1 MCKFKDQDLF
11 LATKSSILASTL
23 ESYLEVGLKLSIKVI
38 ELKSFSQKSSG
49 RDLFDSVWKIM
60 HGTEITSNLLEA
72 MVHGGAYLSGG
83 FINDRIVGAA
93 FAFPATNGGLHLH
106 SHMTAVLPE
115 FRDQG
120 VGYALKID
128 QWSWAKNKNY
138 SHLSWTFDPLVRRN
152 AKLNIAK
159 LGVDIS
165 AYHPNFYG
173 DMPDALNAGDES
185 DRLMVFWSTD
195 KDAPRARALI
205 TNPEPGDIL
214 IEIPEDIVAIRSKN
228 QSESMKWRRQVREQF
243 LAAFEKNGKVVGFS
257 ANNEYVVRI

>member
-1 MCKFKDQDLF
+1 MGDLIQVRSLDNIQDQDSARKIF
-11 LATKSSILASTL
+11 
-23 ESYLEVGLKLSIKVI
+23 
-38 ELKSFSQKSSG
+38 
-49 RDLFDSVWKIM
+49 DLTWSM
-60 HGTEITSNLLEA
+60 HTGTEITPNLLQA
-72 MVHGGAYLSGG
+72 MVHSGSYLSGA
-83 FINDRIVGAA
+83 FIENKIVGAA
-93 FAFPATNGGLHLH
+93 FAFPATNNGLHLH

-115 FRDQG
+115 YRDKG

-128 QWSWAKNKNY
+128 QWNWAKKNNY
-138 SHLSWTFDPLVRRN
+138 SQLSWTFDPLVRRN

-159 LGVDIS
+159 LGVDIL

-173 DMPDALNAGDES
+173 EMPDALNAGDES
-185 DRLMVFWSTD
+185 DRLMVSWRTD
-195 KDAPRARALI
+195 VDAPKVRELI

-243 LAAFEKNGKVVGFS
+243 MAAFEKNGKVIGFS

>member
-1 MCKFKDQDLF
+1 MNTSLQ
-11 LATKSSILASTL
+11 I
-23 ESYLEVGLKLSIKVI
+23 I
-38 ELKSFSQKSSG
+38 ELDTLQ
-49 RDLFDSVWKIM
+49 RQQIARNMFDSTWGIEF
-60 HGTEITSNLLEA
+60 GTEITPNLLQA
-72 MVHGGAYLSGG
+72 MVHSGSYLSGA
-83 FINDRIVGAA
+83 FMENKLLGAA

-115 FRDQG
+115 FRDKG

-128 QWSWAKNKNY
+128 QWHWAKKKNY
-138 SHLSWTFDPLVRRN
+138 SQLSWTFDPLVRRN

-185 DRLMVFWSTD
+185 DRLMVSWRTD
-195 KDAPRARALI
+195 IDAPKARELI
-205 TNPEPGDIL
+205 TKQETGDIL

-228 QSESMKWRRQVREQF
+228 QSESTKWRRQVREQF
-243 LAAFEKNGKVVGFS
+243 LAAFEKNGKVIGFS

>member
-1 MCKFKDQDLF
+1 MNNSIQVRKLDNLQDQDS
-11 LATKSSILASTL
+11 ARKI
-23 ESYLEVGLKLSIKVI
+23 
-38 ELKSFSQKSSG
+38 
-49 RDLFDSVWKIM
+49 FDITWSLDA
-60 HGTEITSNLLEA
+60 GTEITPNLLQA
-72 MVHGGAYLSGG
+72 MVHSGSYLSGA
-83 FINDRIVGAA
+83 FVDNKIVGTA

-115 FRDQG
+115 YRDKG

-128 QWSWAKNKNY
+128 QWNWAKRNNY
-138 SHLSWTFDPLVRRN
+138 PQLSWTFDPLVRRN
-152 AKLNIAK
+152 AKLNIVK

-165 AYHPNFYG
+165 AYYPNFYG

-185 DRLMVFWSTD
+185 DRLMVSWSTD
-195 KDAPRARALI
+195 LDAPKARELI
-205 TNPEPGDIL
+205 TKPETGDIL

>member
-1 MCKFKDQDLF
+1 V
-11 LATKSSILASTL
+11 ATA
-23 ESYLEVGLKLSIKVI
+23 
-38 ELKSFSQKSSG
+38 
-49 RDLFDSVWKIM
+49 
-60 HGTEITSNLLEA
+60 GTEITPILLQA
-72 MVHGGAYLSGG
+72 MVYSGSYLSGA
-83 FINDRIVGAA
+83 FIGSKIVGAA
-93 FAFPATNGGLHLH
+93 FAFPATNDGLHLH

-128 QWSWAKNKNY
+128 QWNWAKKKNFSY
-138 SHLSWTFDPLVRRN
+138 LSWTFDPLVRRN

-165 AYHPNFYG
+165 AYFPTFYG

-185 DRLMVFWSTD
+185 DRLMVSWHTD
-195 KDAPRARALI
+195 IDAPRARELI
-205 TNPEPGDIL
+205 TSSEPGDIL

-228 QSESMKWRRQVREQF
+228 QSGSMKWRMKVREQF

>member
-1 MCKFKDQDLF
+1 MFAILINVYSTRS
-11 LATKSSILASTL
+11 LVSISDINQAREIFDRTWAPVNST
-23 ESYLEVGLKLSIKVI
+23 EV
-38 ELKSFSQKSSG
+38 
-49 RDLFDSVWKIM
+49 
-60 HGTEITSNLLEA
+60 TPNLLQA
-72 MVHGGAYLSGG
+72 MVHSGSYLSGA
-83 FINDRIVGAA
+83 FIDNKIVGAA

-115 FRDQG
+115 FRDKG

-128 QWSWAKNKNY
+128 QWNWAKKKNY

-159 LGVDIS
+159 LGVEIS
-165 AYHPNFYG
+165 DYFPDFYG

-185 DRLMVFWSTD
+185 DRLMVSWGTD
-195 KDAPRARALI
+195 IDAPKARELI

-214 IEIPEDIVAIRSKN
+214 IEIPEDIVAIRSNN
-228 QSESMKWRRQVREQF
+228 QSESMKWRRKVREQF
-243 LAAFEKNGKVVGFS
+243 MAAFEKNGKVIGFS

>member
-1 MCKFKDQDLF
+1 VSNSIQVRELDNLQDQDF
-11 LATKSSILASTL
+11 
-23 ESYLEVGLKLSIKVI
+23 
-38 ELKSFSQKSSG
+38 G
-49 RDLFDSVWKIM
+49 RKIFDITWSM
-60 HGTEITSNLLEA
+60 DAGTEITPNLLQA
-72 MVHGGAYLSGG
+72 MVHSGSYLSGA
-83 FINDRIVGAA
+83 FIDNKIVGAA
-93 FAFPATNGGLHLH
+93 FAFPATNDGLHLH
-106 SHMTAVLPE
+106 SHMTAVLPD
-115 FRDQG
+115 FRDKG

-128 QWSWAKNKNY
+128 QWNWAKKKTY

-185 DRLMVFWSTD
+185 DRLMVSWRTD
-195 KDAPRARALI
+195 IDAPKARGLI
-205 TNPEPGDIL
+205 TKPETGDIL

-228 QSESMKWRRQVREQF
+228 QSESMKWRRQVRDQF